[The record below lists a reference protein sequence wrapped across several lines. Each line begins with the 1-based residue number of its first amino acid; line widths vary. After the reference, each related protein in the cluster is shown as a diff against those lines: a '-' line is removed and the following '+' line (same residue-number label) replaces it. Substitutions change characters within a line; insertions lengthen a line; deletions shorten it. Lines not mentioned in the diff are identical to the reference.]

1 MYFLKAKKKSV
12 RAWASKQS
20 SVIESRKVLIERLK
34 KYEKKFEKIQ
44 VNRPPYWV
52 GIKIIPKSLSF
63 GKGISLDYTKEG
75 II

>member
-1 MYFLKAKKKSV
+1 MIDQSDLYFSSRPRKSQLG
-12 RAWASKQS
+12 AWASKQS

-52 GIKIIPKSLSF
+52 GIKIS
-63 GKGISLDYTKEG
+63 TK
-75 II
+75 IF